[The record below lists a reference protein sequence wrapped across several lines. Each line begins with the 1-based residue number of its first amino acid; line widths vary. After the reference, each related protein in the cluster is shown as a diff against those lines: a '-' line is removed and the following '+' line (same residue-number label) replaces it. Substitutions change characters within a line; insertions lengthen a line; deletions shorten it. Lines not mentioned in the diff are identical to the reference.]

1 MGPPHLAG
9 MPVRVCMAGV
19 GVESTPRLEQ
29 GLAARCGGGGG
40 GGGRSTRGS
49 GICSRSERMSNV
61 LFLTEAWYLQT

>member
-9 MPVRVCMAGV
+9 MPCVSVRQVWV
-19 GVESTPRLEQ
+19 WSQHLDWNKDLRR
-29 GLAARCGGGGG
+29 AA

-61 LFLTEAWYLQT
+61 LFLTEA